1 MTKLNGRMKAG
12 LFILLI
18 FFILG
23 GILPRFAPVDPRM
36 LNSFR
41 PNLLPS
47 SQHILGTTG
56 LGQDTF
62 WYLTLAIQNSL
73 LIGLVVA
80 FFATAIGVL
89 IGLAAGFLGGI
100 VDRVLTLLMDVVI
113 VIPSLPI
120 LILMASLL
128 QGKAS
133 LLLISAILVVF
144 NWPWP
149 ARQTRAMALSMR
161 EREFINT
168 ARFSGSNTLAIIVK
182 EIFPYVLSWS
192 LANFINTVLVAI
204 ATEASLAIIGLS
216 SAEEATL
223 GTMIFWSR
231 ERQALLGHKWWW
243 VGAPVVSTIVLFIGL
258 FLASTGFSDYSAEK
272 RGRQNA

>member
-1 MTKLNGRMKAG
+1 
-12 LFILLI
+12 
-18 FFILG
+18 
-23 GILPRFAPVDPRM
+23 
-36 LNSFR
+36 
-41 PNLLPS
+41 
-47 SQHILGTTG
+47 
-56 LGQDTF
+56 
-62 WYLTLAIQNSL
+62 
-73 LIGLVVA
+73 
-80 FFATAIGVL
+80 
-89 IGLAAGFLGGI
+89 
-100 VDRVLTLLMDVVI
+100 
-113 VIPSLPI
+113 